1 MKKRIGF
8 ISVYSGIIAPIL
20 FVIIFTVE
28 GLFRENYSAMTNFI
42 SELSLGNRGWIQI
55 TNFLLF
61 GFLFF
66 VFSLGLLLK
75 FQKRKLSSTGPILFL
90 IIASSYFISG
100 LFVTDPE
107 TIFTNQKS
115 IHGIIHGVFGGVV
128 FLLMPISS
136 WIFLKLFKMEEEF
149 KSLKKWTLFFAIV
162 LTFSLVIFTYVT
174 KVPTSKN
181 IFPNM
186 DGFFQRLTLI
196 PFMIWL
202 SYFAFFLKKRMN
214 P

>member
-107 TIFTNQKS
+107 TIF
-115 IHGIIHGVFGGVV
+115 
-128 FLLMPISS
+128 
-136 WIFLKLFKMEEEF
+136 F
-149 KSLKKWTLFFAIV
+149 KSKEHTRNYTWSFRR
-162 LTFSLVIFTYVT
+162 SCIFINAN
-174 KVPTSKN
+174 KFMDISKTIQN
-181 IFPNM
+181 
-186 DGFFQRLTLI
+186 GR
-196 PFMIWL
+196 
-202 SYFAFFLKKRMN
+202 RV
-214 P
+214 